1 MSGLEEGKTRK
12 TYRETECHTDTD
24 RQRPGLVR
32 LSHWADQEI
41 KQTARRDFRIIVLWF
56 HSATRRTS
64 SICHSSRLCR
74 HWRKCSRPILAINH
88 FRYTSVRCAVA
99 LLLIQAARLSSK
111 TLKILAVLCHAR
123 QCNAWCYVTLCYVTL
138 RHAMLCRPNV
148 IVGCHPNGRV
158 GYGKRGDLR
167 RSGRER
173 DAEGRLMWAEG
184 VGNEGIWRLDR
195 ASRREVEDGGIL
207 KWHFTVLERLRP
219 FSLYCNKQLWGR
231 AE

>member
-1 MSGLEEGKTRK
+1 MPHRHRQTETR
-12 TYRETECHTDTD
+12 TCQAVTLSRPRNQTDSEK
-24 RQRPGLVR
+24 R
-32 LSHWADQEI
+32 LSHNCFMIPFCHTSYMYILHCMYVILRGSAGIDVNVVGLYLQL
-41 KQTARRDFRIIVLWF
+41 IISV
-56 HSATRRTS
+56 TP
-64 SICHSSRLCR
+64 C
-74 HWRKCSRPILAINH
+74 
-88 FRYTSVRCAVA
+88 SVRCAVA

-184 VGNEGIWRLDR
+184 VGNGGIWRLDR